1 MCQTRKDIHEAWSDF
16 FKDKILW
23 KNRLFLVQVGKQH
36 ECPYAYRSP
45 EKPEMLS
52 TQDCLSNGKDV
63 KHVLERNDMYP
74 E

>member
-1 MCQTRKDIHEAWSDF
+1 MKSGQIFLKIKFFEKIDF
-16 FKDKILW
+16 
-23 KNRLFLVQVGKQH
+23 FLVQVGKQH

-45 EKPEMLS
+45 EKSEMLS